1 MRVIGRQVF
10 QTILVMMLFFST
22 ASIASNIPQEDPKKL
37 VKELSQVVID
47 QLDLNRQ
54 KFESDPAEI
63 KRFADEYVLPYIDT
77 PKMAR
82 YVMAQFWRQASEK
95 QQAAFVDAFTN
106 TLLRSYSTSILKLKV
121 TSMVVLNAIETHKG
135 RVSVETEVT
144 QDDGNVTKVVYRL
157 YLNSDDQKW
166 YLYDVSIEGISIL
179 LNYRKSYAS
188 EFQKKGIDE
197 VIASL
202 QQKNEQS
209 QLVAS
214 EE

>member
-1 MRVIGRQVF
+1 
-10 QTILVMMLFFST
+10 MLFKSGQFIKRTMVLLLLCATS
-22 ASIASNIPQEDPKKL
+22 SMASNIPQQDPEKL
-37 VKELSQVVID
+37 VKELSQTVID
-47 QLDLNRQ
+47 QIEMNRQ
-54 KFESDPAEI
+54 SFKQNPVEI

-82 YVMAQFWRQASEK
+82 YVMARFWKQASVA
-95 QQAAFVDAFTN
+95 QQDAFVKAFSN

-121 TSMVVLNAIETHKG
+121 TNMVVLKSVETHKG
-135 RVSVETEVT
+135 RVSVTTEVT
-144 QDDGNVTKVVYRL
+144 QDDGNVSKVDYRL

-166 YLYDVSIEGISIL
+166 YLYDVSIEGISML

-202 QQKNEQS
+202 QQKNES
-209 QLVAS
+209 SNLTVS